1 MRSALIFLFILSI
14 STVSTGQKTVNKF
27 IDKIK
32 KHDAALA
39 MTLPGW
45 FIRTGINLAT
55 KGIQD
60 QDEKEIIHLGKKIK
74 KLRFVVVDKP
84 HHISLD
90 ESSDFLEKVKAKEGF
105 EEYTRVRDGGTRVY
119 VLVKEKKNKIEY
131 LTIYARGE
139 DNVALINLKTDLTF
153 DDLEKANFSWKNK
166 EKIEEDSTIIN

>member
-1 MRSALIFLFILSI
+1 MIFLFILGLTLPAS
-14 STVSTGQKTVNKF
+14 SQKTVNKF

-45 FIRTGINLAT
+45 FIRTGINLAS
-55 KGIQD
+55 KGIED

-84 HHISLD
+84 HHITPE
-90 ESSDFLEKVKAKEGF
+90 ESTEFLQKVVEKEGF
-105 EEYTRVRDGGTRVY
+105 EEYTRVRDGKTRVY

-131 LTIYARGE
+131 LTIYAMG
-139 DNVALINLKTDLTF
+139 DNNVALINLKTDLTF
-153 DDLEKANFSWKNK
+153 DDLENANFSWKDK
-166 EKIEEDSTIIN
+166 EKIEEDNTIIN